1 MAPVIEDDDPGF
13 RLLVGRL
20 FTEFRFAALGD
31 AGDGH
36 HASLR

>member
-20 FTEFRFAALGD
+20 LTESGFAALGD
-31 AGDGH
+31 TGDEH